1 MTLEKLVRDFL
12 YEPHKFFKYKD
23 LNGNAIYKEFA
34 FDNYE
39 HYLLEYLGFFKRI
52 NTLKDVV
59 SYACCGVFEVTRD
72 NQVFLIRH
80 NHQEYFIGNNGSH
93 RGLPLEDG
101 KSVVRVVHTR
111 LSEIKAVDNFEKLY
125 NIIKECSE
133 TKLQFGQLSIYDAAV
148 RIGAFLGIK
157 PDFVYIHTGVKAGV
171 TVLEELGY
179 TNEQLSNRYFAP
191 LKEFPVEMHE
201 MTEISA
207 ENFSCKSKDKFK
219 MLPRKGWIDKLNE
232 YPADL

>member
-23 LNGNAIYKEFA
+23 LNGNSLNKEFV

-39 HYLLEYLGFFKRI
+39 HYLKEYLGFFKRV

-59 SYACCGVFEVTRD
+59 SYACCGVFEVTRN

-80 NHQEYFIGNNGSH
+80 NHQEYFKGNNGSY

-101 KSVVRVVHTR
+101 KSVVRLVHTR
-111 LSEIKAVDNFEKLY
+111 LNEIKAVETFDRLY
-125 NIIKECSE
+125 NLIKECSE
-133 TKLQFGQLSIYDAAV
+133 AKLQFGQLAIYDAAV
-148 RIGAFLGIK
+148 RIGAYLDIK

-179 TNEQLSNRYFAP
+179 TNEQLSNRSYAP
-191 LKEFPVEMHE
+191 LKEFPVEMHQ

-207 ENFSCKSKDKFK
+207 ENSCCTLKERFK
-219 MLPRKGWIDKLNE
+219 ALPRK
-232 YPADL
+232 A

>member
-1 MTLEKLVRDFL
+1 MMTLEKLVRDFL

-23 LNGNAIYKEFA
+23 LNGNSLNKEFV

-39 HYLLEYLGFFKRI
+39 HYLKEYLGFFKRV

-59 SYACCGVFEVTRD
+59 SYACCGVFEVTRN

-80 NHQEYFIGNNGSH
+80 NHQEYFKGNNGSY

-101 KSVVRVVHTR
+101 KSVVRLVHTR
-111 LSEIKAVDNFEKLY
+111 LNEIKAVETFDRLY
-125 NIIKECSE
+125 NLIKECSE
-133 TKLQFGQLSIYDAAV
+133 AKLQFGQLAIYDAAV
-148 RIGAFLGIK
+148 RIGAYLDIK

-179 TNEQLSNRYFAP
+179 TNEQLSNRSYAP
-191 LKEFPVEMHE
+191 LKEFPVEMHQ

-207 ENFSCKSKDKFK
+207 ENSCCTLKERFK
-219 MLPRKGWIDKLNE
+219 ALPRK
-232 YPADL
+232 A

>member
-1 MTLEKLVRDFL
+1 MITLEKLVRDFL
-12 YEPHKFFKYKD
+12 YEPHKFFKYRD
-23 LNGNAIYKEFA
+23 LNGNALNKEFV

-39 HYLLEYLGFFKRI
+39 HYLQEYLGFFRKV

-72 NQVFLIRH
+72 NQIYLIRH
-80 NHQEYFIGNNGSH
+80 NHQEYFKGNNGGY

-101 KSVVRVVHTR
+101 KSVVRLVHTR
-111 LSEIKAVDNFEKLY
+111 LNEIKAIGTFDSLY
-125 NIIKECSE
+125 NLIKECSE
-133 TKLQFGQLSIYDAAV
+133 AKLQFGQLAIYDAAV

-179 TNEQLSNRYFAP
+179 TNEQLSNRSYAP

-207 ENFSCKSKDKFK
+207 ENSCCTLKDRFK
-219 MLPRKGWIDKLNE
+219 TLPRRR
-232 YPADL
+232 